1 MQRFGSASN
10 FFGGVGESNHKT
22 FVNDTG
28 NNTQQRANNFTSQ
41 IALRYYE
48 RMVCDIADKVL
59 VQRIQSQYYETQPYM
74 THSSSYIVME
84 GKYKLTL
91 DIKENGFTD
100 PIVSNQKTVP
110 VKFVEAVVKHIT
122 P

>member
-1 MQRFGSASN
+1 
-10 FFGGVGESNHKT
+10 
-22 FVNDTG
+22 
-28 NNTQQRANNFTSQ
+28 
-41 IALRYYE
+41 
-48 RMVCDIADKVL
+48 MVCDIADKAL
-59 VQRIQSQYYETQPYM
+59 VKRIQSQYYETQPSM
-74 THSSSYIVME
+74 TDTSSYPVME

-91 DIKENGFTD
+91 DINENGFTD

>member
-1 MQRFGSASN
+1 MQRFGYASN

-22 FVNDTG
+22 FVKDTG

-48 RMVCDIADKVL
+48 RMVCDIADKAL
-59 VQRIQSQYYETQPYM
+59 VQRIQSQYYGTQPSM
-74 THSSSYIVME
+74 THTHTSSYPVME

-91 DIKENGFTD
+91 DINENCFTD

-110 VKFVEAVVKHIT
+110 VKFVEAVV
-122 P
+122 